1 MIRPLRG
8 GFTVHS
14 FDVDAFRTLALP
26 ALAGYL
32 QEVAARH
39 AVELGC
45 GLDAL
50 RARGLTWVLMRQRIE
65 VPGPVV
71 LGDAL
76 EVETWPSGIERLLVS
91 REFVVRRAGVEVAR
105 SSSAWLVVDLATRRP
120 IRPADVLDPALRP
133 VGEALAPIA
142 RHLPA
147 PAAGAAERAFRVR
160 FQDIDANLH
169 VNNTTYLA
177 WALETITRERW
188 TSQRPAAVEVHFVAE
203 SRFGDTVIACASAEG
218 DELRHAIVRDG
229 DRRELARLRTR
240 WVPRA
245 PSATP

>member
-1 MIRPLRG
+1 
-8 GFTVHS
+8 
-14 FDVDAFRTLALP
+14 
-26 ALAGYL
+26 
-32 QEVAARH
+32 
-39 AVELGC
+39 
-45 GLDAL
+45 
-50 RARGLTWVLMRQRIE
+50 
-65 VPGPVV
+65 
-71 LGDAL
+71 
-76 EVETWPSGIERLLVS
+76 
-91 REFVVRRAGVEVAR
+91 
-105 SSSAWLVVDLATRRP
+105 
-120 IRPADVLDPALRP
+120 VLDPALRP

-229 DRRELARLRTR
+229 DHRKLARLRTR